1 MTVFPEQNWKTKP
14 HAAVKQRNKS
24 STLRSPAHSYNCK
37 AENTW
42 AIEWFHFEQLPVGQ
56 QVLSDSHRE

>member
-14 HAAVKQRNKS
+14 HAAVKLRNKS

-42 AIEWFHFEQLPVGQ
+42 AIE
-56 QVLSDSHRE
+56 